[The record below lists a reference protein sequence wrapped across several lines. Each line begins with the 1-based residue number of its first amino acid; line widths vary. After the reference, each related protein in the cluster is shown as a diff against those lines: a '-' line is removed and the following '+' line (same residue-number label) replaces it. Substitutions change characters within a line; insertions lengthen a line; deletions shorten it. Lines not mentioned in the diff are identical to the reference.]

1 MIKYEIKKSK
11 PNKLGKLVPHIAI
24 DVAGTDIKTSV
35 RSEIFPVDGVD
46 ENEFDSLSKS
56 SEAKKEL
63 DFVQTIVDDWLIFE
77 KRTKRKVPLLPQI
90 KKSPFQDFVAYRR
103 LSIFDAYLDGLFNK
117 LKRMIGIIEYLATE
131 GGYPKT
137 VDFFNRFDAFIK
149 LSKTI
154 AHQGNPS
161 KTASFNDPEMLFSII
176 KAVISS
182 IAYIDED
189 AYDPLLEINSDLKNA
204 ERNLQLIRKFEF
216 GYDDRWYS
224 NLQNW
229 IHIDALKI
237 RFIHFISTQLNPDSM
252 SRNSWTADFDDSNFS
267 EDSLEN
273 IDQKVLAVF
282 NEILESINLSDRF
295 ISFNTQFPTV
305 PKA

>member
-1 MIKYEIKKSK
+1 
-11 PNKLGKLVPHIAI
+11 
-24 DVAGTDIKTSV
+24 
-35 RSEIFPVDGVD
+35 
-46 ENEFDSLSKS
+46 
-56 SEAKKEL
+56 
-63 DFVQTIVDDWLIFE
+63 
-77 KRTKRKVPLLPQI
+77 
-90 KKSPFQDFVAYRR
+90 
-103 LSIFDAYLDGLFNK
+103 
-117 LKRMIGIIEYLATE
+117 
-131 GGYPKT
+131 
-137 VDFFNRFDAFIK
+137 
-149 LSKTI
+149 
-154 AHQGNPS
+154 
-161 KTASFNDPEMLFSII
+161 MLFSII